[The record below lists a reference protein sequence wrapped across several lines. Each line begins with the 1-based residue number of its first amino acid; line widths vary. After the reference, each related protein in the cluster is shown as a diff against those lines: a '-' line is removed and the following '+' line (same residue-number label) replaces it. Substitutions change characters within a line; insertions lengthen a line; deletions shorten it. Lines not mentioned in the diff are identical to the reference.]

1 MSRDDRIPHDR
12 AADAAAYA
20 VGALE
25 REEAEE
31 YRRHLDRCTEC
42 RDELAAFQRI
52 ADALPMAAPRYPPP
66 PALRRRLLRAVEAEP
81 RRLETAA
88 PVPRRYTPR
97 LPRALGAQ
105 AALAAVAGVAIV
117 VALIGAVRLHPGRST
132 GSRVLPARVVSAPG
146 TAQLRITAG
155 HAQLMVRHL
164 PPPAAGRIYEVWL
177 RRGNQAPAPTNALFS
192 VTAGGAADI
201 GVPGGLDGVREIL
214 VTQEPAGGSRVPT
227 GPAVIVA
234 ATG

>member
-25 REEAEE
+25 YAEAEA
-31 YRRHLDRCTEC
+31 YRRHLDRCTQC
-42 RDELAAFQRI
+42 REELAAVQRV
-52 ADALPMAAPRYPPP
+52 AAALAMAVPQYLPPPGLRRRVLSAVRAEPRPRNLAAPRP
-66 PALRRRLLRAVEAEP
+66 RRR
-81 RRLETAA
+81 TAL
-88 PVPRRYTPR
+88 
-97 LPRALGAQ
+97 LPRFSGAQ
-105 AALAAVAGVAIV
+105 AALAAVAGLVMV
-117 VALIGAVRLHPGRST
+117 VALFGAVRLNAVRPA
-132 GSRVLPARVVSAPG
+132 GSRVLPASVMSPPG
-146 TAQLRITAG
+146 TAQLRIAGG
-155 HAQLMVRHL
+155 HAQLIVRHL

-177 RRGNQAPAPTNALFS
+177 RRGNQAPAPTTALFS

-201 GVPGGLDGVREIL
+201 GVPGRLGGVSEIL

-234 ATG
+234 ATS